1 MKVKQL
7 LDALRAVFSPG
18 HLGYRISS
26 LGYAMHEHVVWR
38 FRMTHGRDLRVH
50 PTASIRYGEN
60 ITVGN
65 NSHIN
70 IHCCLWAGRSAKIT
84 LGDNLLMG
92 PGVQIYAGRHGTKL
106 GQPMTFQP
114 RVFEDVTIGNDVWLC
129 GGCRIT
135 TMKKLILLF
144 LLLPVFVFGQYINIV
159 KNPTFS
165 SDTWWGKHTGVTI
178 ADGVIVAANA
188 VVTKDIL
195 EANAIVGGVPAKV
208 IGMRK

>member
-1 MKVKQL
+1 MRIKQL
-7 LDALRAVFSPG
+7 LDALRAAFSPG

-38 FRMTHGRDLRVH
+38 FKMTHGRDLRVH
-50 PTASIRYGEN
+50 PSASIRYGEN

-70 IHCCLWAGRSAKIT
+70 MYCCVWAGKSAKIT

-106 GQPMTFQP
+106 GEPMTFQP
-114 RVFEDVTIGNDVWLC
+114 RVFEDVRIGNDVWLC
-129 GGCRIT
+129 GGCIIT
-135 TMKKLILLF
+135 
-144 LLLPVFVFGQYINIV
+144 G
-159 KNPTFS
+159 
-165 SDTWWGKHTGVTI
+165 GVTI

-195 EANAIVGGVPAKV
+195 EENAIVGGVPAKV